1 MTARV
6 TIIDDNGKNKGTYEL
21 KPTRR
26 EGRGDIITKYIF
38 EFVYE
43 KVNDKK
49 GKSEVKHGECK

>member
-6 TIIDDNGKNKGTYEL
+6 TIIDDNGNSKGVYEL
-21 KPTRR
+21 KPTSINK
-26 EGRGDIITKYIF
+26 GDLITKYVF

-49 GKSEVKHGECK
+49 VESEG